1 METVIWH
8 WYFGENM
15 ETHSSLYWS
24 FSKTSLRIRFYGY
37 AKVSEKNFLRIC
49 FYGFAKY
56 LGFHTNLEMF
66 SYNFSEKSFLVSIRI
81 FLNWSGSFV
90 SCHSLWILTA
100 EIFVKDL
107 LSLQLLT
114 NTIKILLHWDD
125 TSDKSSK
132 ILCYDVLWLSWFW
145 CQNLV
150 KRIMS

>member
-1 METVIWH
+1 METDIWH

-66 SYNFSEKSFLVSIRI
+66 SYNFSEKVFLCPLGYSWIGLVALCLVILFEFWLLRYLLKIFYHYIFWQIRLKFYWTEMIHLIDFMLWCSFDYCGFDVR
-81 FLNWSGSFV
+81 
-90 SCHSLWILTA
+90 
-100 EIFVKDL
+100 
-107 LSLQLLT
+107 
-114 NTIKILLHWDD
+114 ILL
-125 TSDKSSK
+125 KE
-132 ILCYDVLWLSWFW
+132 LS
-145 CQNLV
+145 
-150 KRIMS
+150 